1 MSMYFYY
8 GTYRRTFNC
17 ILVNNKDFTL
27 FIYTLN
33 MLSQQFVII
42 SKNSVNCFF
51 KDEKQYWLTIL
62 QPKKLSPT

>member
-8 GTYRRTFNC
+8 GRYRRTFNC

-51 KDEKQYWLTIL
+51 KDEKQYWLTFL